1 MLFVKLVELYG
12 RYGFTIRSSMSP
24 FLLTK
29 LSLNSAEDGTFTYA
43 FREGTNIG
51 NLGGG
56 INMSEVGLIED
67 IGQVYTP
74 KRIFAIGCSFG
85 WSTLALALAM
95 PKAKI
100 VAIDIG
106 MGNGKE
112 GLALTNQIARENGFD
127 VTGVLGSS
135 PGDLAA
141 TVAQHFDAPIDM
153 VFIDADHTNEAQSAD
168 FAGIRP
174 HCASDALYMFHDV
187 MVCQML
193 PSFKAIAASMPT
205 HKPRVLSR
213 TASGI
218 GILAPLDGNAA
229 LHGVLDAYC
238 DPYGAIP
245 V

>member
-1 MLFVKLVELYG
+1 MLFVKLVDLYG
-12 RYGFTIRSSMSP
+12 RYGFKIRSSMSP

-85 WSTLALALAM
+85 WSTLALAMAM

-112 GLALTNQIARENGFD
+112 GLALTNQIAQENGFD

-141 TVAQHFDAPIDM
+141 TVAAHFAEPIDM
-153 VFIDADHTNEAQSAD
+153 VFVDADHTNEAQNAD

-174 HCASDALYMFHDV
+174 HCAPDALYMFHDV

-193 PSFKAIAASMPT
+193 PSFKSIAAAMPT

-218 GILAPLDGNAA
+218 GILAPLDGSPA

-245 V
+245 I

>member
-1 MLFVKLVELYG
+1 MLFVKLVDLYG
-12 RYGFTIRSSMSP
+12 RYGFKIRSSMSP

-85 WSTLALALAM
+85 WSTLALAMAM
-95 PKAKI
+95 PTAKI

-112 GLALTNQIARENGFD
+112 GLALTNQIAQENGFD

-141 TVAQHFDAPIDM
+141 TVAAHFDAPIDM
-153 VFIDADHTNEAQSAD
+153 VFVDADHTNEAQNAD

-174 HCASDALYMFHDV
+174 HCAQDALYMFHDV

-193 PSFKAIAASMPT
+193 PSFKSIAAAMPT

-218 GILAPLDGNAA
+218 GILAPLDAPAA

>member
-12 RYGFTIRSSMSP
+12 RYGFTIRSSISP

-56 INMSEVGLIED
+56 INMSEVALIED
-67 IGQVYTP
+67 IGQVLAPT
-74 KRIFAIGCSFG
+74 RIFAIGCSFG
-85 WSTLALALAM
+85 WSTLALAMAM

-135 PGDLAA
+135 PDDLAA
-141 TVAQHFDAPIDM
+141 TVAAHFDAPIDM
-153 VFIDADHTNEAQSAD
+153 VFIDADHTNEAQSKD
-168 FAGIRP
+168 FFGIRP
-174 HCASDALYMFHDV
+174 HCTQDAVDMFHDV

-193 PSFKAIAASMPT
+193 PSFKEIAAATPT
-205 HKPRVLSR
+205 HKARVLTR

-218 GILAPLDGNAA
+218 GVVAPKDSHAD
-229 LHGVLDAYC
+229 LHRVLDAYC
-238 DPYGAIP
+238 DPYGTVP

>member
-12 RYGFTIRSSMSP
+12 RYGFSIRSSISP

-56 INMSEVGLIED
+56 INMSEVALIED
-67 IGQVYTP
+67 IGQVCAP

-95 PKAKI
+95 PEAKI

-127 VTGVLGSS
+127 VTGILGAS
-135 PGDLAA
+135 PDDLAA
-141 TVAQHFDAPIDM
+141 TVAAHFDAPIDM
-153 VFIDADHTNEAQSAD
+153 VFIDADHTNEAQSKD
-168 FAGIRP
+168 FFGIRP
-174 HCASDALYMFHDV
+174 HCAADAVYMFHDV

-193 PSFKAIAASMPT
+193 PSFKEIAAAAPT
-205 HKPRVLSR
+205 HKARVLTR

-218 GILAPLDGNAA
+218 GILAPKDSHAE
-229 LHGVLDAYC
+229 LHRVLDAYC
-238 DPYGAIP
+238 DPYGAVP

>member
-12 RYGFTIRSSMSP
+12 RYGFTIRSSISP
-24 FLLTK
+24 FLLAK

-43 FREGTNIG
+43 FREGMNIG

-56 INMSEVGLIED
+56 INMSEVALIED
-67 IGQVYTP
+67 IGQVLAP

-85 WSTLALALAM
+85 WSTLALAMAM

-112 GLALTNQIARENGFD
+112 GLALTNQIAGENGFD
-127 VTGVLGSS
+127 VTGVLGAS
-135 PGDLAA
+135 PDDLAA
-141 TVAQHFDAPIDM
+141 TVVAHFDAPIEM
-153 VFIDADHTNEAQSAD
+153 VFIDADHTNEAQSKD
-168 FAGIRP
+168 YFAIRP
-174 HCASDALYMFHDV
+174 HCTRDAVFLFHDV

-193 PSFKAIAASMPT
+193 PSFKEIAAATPT
-205 HKPRVLSR
+205 HKARVLTR

-218 GILAPLDGNAA
+218 GILAPKDSHAE
-229 LHGVLDAYC
+229 LHRVLDAYC
-238 DPYGAIP
+238 DPYGAVP